1 MKIWKWQCSRY
12 LRNHGFPLREKF
24 QFLKFRYTEDIH
36 KNVFW
41 VFFKSTIVFDIHG
54 HFFIILSKYYLKKLN
69 LKLGIKS
76 SDTYDKENMKLTVSH
91 KGKKCSKIFS
101 YIYCLISQKDFK
113 KIQALSGETSYC
125 MHMHPHMRKCI
136 WKCDKLHAHIKLLTT
151 HIYFI
156 IARVWSRNVSI
167 LILLLDRWLS
177 LIIKLKL
184 HS

>member
-1 MKIWKWQCSRY
+1 MSLKHQHLQLLIQTSQFYMSSWHELLKTKHCYFFNITLPWMKIWKWQCSRY
-12 LRNHGFPLREKF
+12 LRNHGFPLHEKF

-41 VFFKSTIVFDIHG
+41 VFIKSTIVFDIHG

-101 YIYCLISQKDFK
+101 YIYCLISQKDLK
-113 KIQALSGETSYC
+113 KNPGPFGRDIL
-125 MHMHPHMRKCI
+125 
-136 WKCDKLHAHIKLLTT
+136 LHAHAPT
-151 HIYFI
+151 H
-156 IARVWSRNVSI
+156 AQMHLEVW
-167 LILLLDRWLS
+167 
-177 LIIKLKL
+177 
-184 HS
+184 

>member
-1 MKIWKWQCSRY
+1 MLMAALKAKSTTQFYMSSWHKLLKTKHCYFFNITLPWMKIWKWQCSRY

-24 QFLKFRYTEDIH
+24 QFLKFRYTEDFH

-41 VFFKSTIVFDIHG
+41 VFIKSTIVFDIHG

-101 YIYCLISQKDFK
+101 YIYCLISQKDF
-113 KIQALSGETSYC
+113 
-125 MHMHPHMRKCI
+125 
-136 WKCDKLHAHIKLLTT
+136 
-151 HIYFI
+151 
-156 IARVWSRNVSI
+156 
-167 LILLLDRWLS
+167 
-177 LIIKLKL
+177 
-184 HS
+184 